1 VARSF
6 LDAHRALVAA
16 GRVPDD
22 APLRAVADFQRVVAW
37 ADAIAAGPDDPA
49 RGRGPFRHL
58 TGVQYFFPVPVQ
70 HDMAHVLHMDQPWR
84 LSSISQLPFWK
95 GRAVADGRC
104 RAVLSVD
111 LGALSRAD
119 DDPHDR
125 RRAWDCDAD
134 TIARR
139 TWAQVRPSVGSH
151 GAKAPEP
158 TAWHVD
164 AHLVFRADG
173 GGVARNLAPY
183 LINAPGDWPRR
194 PGRLGRGDARLQGY
208 AVQNGAWVLAGTY
221 LQTFTRLTTMESA
234 NESARH
240 AVNGLLD
247 ALGVAGDRCAVW
259 DPEAHE
265 VPDLE
270 PLRAL
275 DARLFRD
282 GYPHMVDILRLDA
295 LPDWLLP

>member
-1 VARSF
+1 
-6 LDAHRALVAA
+6 
-16 GRVPDD
+16 
-22 APLRAVADFQRVVAW
+22 
-37 ADAIAAGPDDPA
+37 
-49 RGRGPFRHL
+49 
-58 TGVQYFFPVPVQ
+58 
-70 HDMAHVLHMDQPWR
+70 
-84 LSSISQLPFWK
+84 
-95 GRAVADGRC
+95 
-104 RAVLSVD
+104 
-111 LGALSRAD
+111 
-119 DDPHDR
+119 
-125 RRAWDCDAD
+125 
-134 TIARR
+134 
-139 TWAQVRPSVGSH
+139 
-151 GAKAPEP
+151 
-158 TAWHVD
+158 
-164 AHLVFRADG
+164 VFRADG